1 MGAHLVEVDGVWT
14 FASDKYPTCPAGK
27 VPLSVKDPA
36 AQDLLWIYAQRRRVV
51 DEEFSDDL
59 ETALRNAGFVPPAVP
74 PLPRPSAP
82 PGWPQPVATI
92 PPEVI
97 AAAKGAPFIHLRAK
111 DLPFRQPIL
120 CDGAVVGFCH
130 PHETPRGFRLGPIF
144 VLPSHRGRGLTRWAY
159 TTYAAGKRCVAYIHD
174 NNLRSEN
181 AHAAAG
187 FVRGRRG
194 KGGFTWT
201 RDP

>member
-14 FASDKYPTCPAGK
+14 FASAKYPTCPAGK
-27 VPLSVKDPA
+27 VPLSVKDPT
-36 AQDLLWIYAQRRRVV
+36 AQDLLWIYAQRRRTV
-51 DEEFSDDL
+51 DGEFSGDL
-59 ETALRNAGFVPPAVP
+59 ETALRNAGFVPP
-74 PLPRPSAP
+74 LLPSAP
-82 PGWPQPVATI
+82 SPPSMVI
-92 PPEVI
+92 PDEVI
-97 AAAKGAPFIHLRAK
+97 AAAKRSRFIHLRAK
-111 DLPFRQPIL
+111 DLHFRQPIL
-120 CDGAVVGFCH
+120 CDGVVVGFCH

-159 TTYAAGKRCVAYIHD
+159 ATYAAGKRCVAYIHD